1 MPRLL
6 AQHATIDGWELP
18 EGMTVGVALPAL
30 HHDAA
35 LYPEPEQFRPERFLN
50 GNDPGP
56 GAWLPFGGGARRCPG
71 ANMALFEMRGGVEND
86 LAPCASGAPS
96 PGT

>member
-1 MPRLL
+1 MP
-6 AQHATIDGWELP
+6 
-18 EGMTVGVALPAL
+18 VL

-35 LYPEPEQFRPERFLN
+35 LYPEPEQVRPERFLN

-71 ANMALFEMRGGVEND
+71 ANMALFEMRVCSKRS
-86 LAPCASGAPS
+86 CAMCVSRPIARNLKSRLTTTSSQS
-96 PGT
+96 PTAVDG